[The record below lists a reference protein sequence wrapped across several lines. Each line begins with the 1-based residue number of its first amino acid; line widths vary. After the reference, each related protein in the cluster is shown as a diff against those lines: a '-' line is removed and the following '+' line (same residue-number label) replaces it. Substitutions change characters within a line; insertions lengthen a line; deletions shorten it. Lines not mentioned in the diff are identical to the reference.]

1 MKPLDNKERPSLP
14 EAKIAIPGDP
24 PIDPAELET
33 LQRETFGY
41 FVKEAN
47 PSNGLIADKTQPGAP
62 SSIAAVGLALSS
74 YPVGVVRGFMSRAD
88 AVQRTLATLRF
99 FDASVQGTEADA
111 TGYKGFYYHFLDMRS
126 GRRAWECELST
137 IDTAFLLAG
146 MLAAAAFFLD
156 DTDDER
162 EIRELGDK
170 LYRRADWQWAQD
182 GGVTVRQGWRP
193 ESGFLSY
200 RWQGYDEAMFL
211 YLLGL
216 GSPTFPLPRESYA
229 EWTSTYQWRRIYG
242 YDLVYSGPLFTHQI
256 SHLWVDL
263 RGLRD
268 EYMRGKDSDY
278 FENSRRA
285 TYVQQ
290 RYAIDNPR
298 GFSDYGETCWGITA
312 SDGPGPDTLEIGGR
326 QRRFFDY
333 LARGVPE
340 GPDDGTIAPWAVV
353 ASLPFAPEIVL
364 PTLNY
369 FVNHVDLK
377 TEDRLGFKATFNP
390 THPDRSK
397 NPFGWVSPWQYG
409 LNQGPIVLM
418 IENYRSGLPW
428 RLMRSSP
435 YVTCGLRR
443 AGFTGGW
450 LDGPDRGR
458 PPATHVR

>member
-182 GGVTVRQGWRP
+182 GGVTVCQGWRP

-229 EWTSTYQWRRIYG
+229 EWTSSYQWRRIYG
-242 YDLVYSGPLFTHQI
+242 YELLYSGPLFTHQI